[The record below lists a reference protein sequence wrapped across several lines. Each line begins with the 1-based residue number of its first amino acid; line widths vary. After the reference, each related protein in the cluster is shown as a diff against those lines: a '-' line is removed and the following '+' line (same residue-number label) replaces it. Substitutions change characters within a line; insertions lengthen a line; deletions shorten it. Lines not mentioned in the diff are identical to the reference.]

1 MRKLLLAAASLAA
14 FAATPALAQDETA
27 APAPEA
33 TSPDGSPAFG
43 IEPYVGV
50 LGGWEGFDNHPPSN
64 SNSAVPFRP
73 RRLQGG
79 LVQGVAGV
87 NVPLGPVFVG
97 AEGVVAKGFTGQI
110 DWEYGVMGRIGPR
123 IGDSGMIYAKAGYMW
138 VNFDKG
144 RNLQRRDV
152 HDWSWGGGVEVG
164 PKDIGLGGITG
175 NAGFRIRAE
184 VTTFGNSDSLRPMA
198 GVIFHF

>member
-14 FAATPALAQDETA
+14 FAAAPAFAQDETTTTT
-27 APAPEA
+27 EA
-33 TSPDGSPAFG
+33 TAPDGTPAFG
-43 IEPYVGV
+43 IEPYVAV
-50 LGGWEGFDNHPPSN
+50 MGGWEGFDNNRSTN
-64 SNSAVPFRP
+64 SVVPYRP

-79 LVQGVAGV
+79 LVQGVAGI

-144 RNLQRRDV
+144 RNLSRRDV

-175 NAGFRIRAE
+175 NAGVRLRAE
-184 VTTFGNSDSLRPMA
+184 VTTFGNADSIRPMA
-198 GVIFHF
+198 GVVLHF

>member
-14 FAATPALAQDETA
+14 FAAAPALAQDA
-27 APAPEA
+27 ASVDTTEA
-33 TSPDGSPAFG
+33 TAPDGTPAFG
-43 IEPYVGV
+43 IEPYVAV
-50 LGGWEGFDNHPPSN
+50 MGGWEGFDNQPST
-64 SNSAVPFRP
+64 NSAVPIRP

-79 LVQGVAGV
+79 LVQGVAGI

-110 DWEYGVMGRIGPR
+110 DWQYGVMGRIGPR

-144 RNLQRRDV
+144 RNLSRRDV

-175 NAGFRIRAE
+175 NAGVRLRAE
-184 VTTFGNSDSLRPMA
+184 VTTFGDSDSIRPMA
-198 GVIFHF
+198 GVVLHF

>member
-14 FAATPALAQDETA
+14 FAAAPAFAQDETTTT
-27 APAPEA
+27 EA

-43 IEPYVGV
+43 FEPYVGV
-50 LGGWEGFDNHPPSN
+50 LGGWEGFDNQRSVDT
-64 SNSAVPFRP
+64 AVPYRP

-79 LVQGVAGV
+79 LVQGVAGF

-110 DWEYGVMGRIGPR
+110 DWQYGVMGRIGPR

-144 RNLQRRDV
+144 RNLSRRDV

-164 PKDIGLGGITG
+164 PKDIGLGGISG
-175 NAGFRIRAE
+175 NAGVRLRAE
-184 VTTFGNSDSLRPMA
+184 VTTFGTADSIRPMA